1 VCINCDAL
9 GVVFDC
15 AEDAPPSTPIKARHC
30 GLSRGTLGDLRNL
43 AYPRQVAFVCLI
55 VLGSAVLLEI
65 LQLLTPGRHGRAQ
78 DAIEKMAGGV
88 VGIVI
93 GRAILYFDQARRWFQ
108 N

>member
-1 VCINCDAL
+1 
-9 GVVFDC
+9 
-15 AEDAPPSTPIKARHC
+15 
-30 GLSRGTLGDLRNL
+30 
-43 AYPRQVAFVCLI
+43 
-55 VLGSAVLLEI
+55 VLLEI